1 VSHTTD
7 PDVLDSIAASIS
19 DGAAVPWEHV
29 AQQVGGDADAVVDQ
43 LRELERIA
51 KFYRDAEEPD
61 PGEVAEG
68 ENESPSPG
76 AWAHFVI
83 LGQLG
88 QGSSGDVYRAH
99 DTKLQCDV
107 ALKLIRHDGDSAA
120 RMSRVLKEARLLARV
135 RHSNVVAIYGADQ
148 IDGRV
153 GLWMELVRGITLE
166 DALQRQGPFGARE
179 ASLIGLDLCRA
190 IAAVHRAGLL
200 HGDIKAHNVMREE
213 GGRTV
218 LMDFGVGRDLD
229 QQVPRAQLGASAD
242 FAGTPLYLAPEVFSG
257 SRRTRV
263 ADVYS
268 LGVLLFHLVSNRYP
282 VEGDTRAAVDEAH
295 QQKVRTH
302 LRDLRPDLP
311 EEFVSV
317 VERAVDPDPR
327 QRFQSAG
334 AFEIALARFLGTSA
348 ESDAAEPRRVVPA
361 LLATVV
367 AAILLG
373 APIYWFALRP
383 RIAPAAPAPVAVA
396 SEPSASISPGS
407 YRIDAGLYRV
417 SEVGESRLRP
427 GDRVA
432 PGDRLAMQIELSQP
446 AHVYVVNEDDSGE
459 SYLLFPL
466 PNQNVT
472 NPIPAGHPVRLPT
485 GGDTPLYWTVTS
497 AGGHEHFVIFATPEP
512 LPGFDRMFASLPH
525 PQLNAPVVAAPL
537 TTEAVGGLLRGVGGL
552 TKSPRPTGNKLA
564 EQFTAPLL
572 QTPETANGLW
582 VRQITLENP
591 GR

>member
-1 VSHTTD
+1 VPDTTN

-19 DGAAVPWEHV
+19 DGAAIPWEEV
-29 AQQVGGDADAVVDQ
+29 AQQVGGDGDAIVDQ

-51 KFYRDAEEPD
+51 KFYRDDEETQPAD
-61 PGEVAEG
+61 VAEHEKQDAG
-68 ENESPSPG
+68 PSS
-76 AWAHFVI
+76 WAHFVI
-83 LGQLG
+83 LGRLG
-88 QGSSGDVYRAH
+88 QGSSGEVYRAH
-99 DTKLQCDV
+99 DTRLQCDV
-107 ALKLIRHDGDSAA
+107 ALKLIRHEGDSAA

-148 IDGRV
+148 LEGRV
-153 GLWMELVRGITLE
+153 GLWMELVRGTTLE

-229 QQVPRAQLGASAD
+229 LEVSRAQVGASAD

-257 SRRTRV
+257 SRRTKV

-282 VEGDTRAAVDEAH
+282 VEGETRAAVDEAH
-295 QQKVRTH
+295 QKQMRTH

-311 EEFVSV
+311 EEFVNL
-317 VERAVDPDPR
+317 VERALDPDPQ

-334 AFEIALARFLGTSA
+334 AFEIALARFLGTPA
-348 ESDAAEPRRVVPA
+348 EKATAHRWRVVPA
-361 LLATVV
+361 VLTTVI
-367 AAILLG
+367 AAMLIG

-383 RIAPAAPAPVAVA
+383 RIAPAASAPIAPASA
-396 SEPSASISPGS
+396 PSVTISPGS
-407 YRIDAGLYRV
+407 YSIDAGFYRV
-417 SEVGESRLRP
+417 SDVGESRLRP
-427 GDRVA
+427 GDRVV
-432 PGDRLAMQIELSQP
+432 PGDRLAMQIEVSQP
-446 AHVYVVNEDDSGE
+446 AHVYIVNEDDSGE

-472 NPIPAGHPVRLPT
+472 NPIPAGRPVRLPT
-485 GGDTPLYWTVTS
+485 GGDIPLYWTVTS

-537 TTEAVGGLLRGVGGL
+537 TTEAVGLLRGVGGL
-552 TKSPRPTGNKLA
+552 TKSPRPTGSKLA

>member
-1 VSHTTD
+1 
-7 PDVLDSIAASIS
+7 
-19 DGAAVPWEHV
+19 
-29 AQQVGGDADAVVDQ
+29 
-43 LRELERIA
+43 
-51 KFYRDAEEPD
+51 
-61 PGEVAEG
+61 
-68 ENESPSPG
+68 
-76 AWAHFVI
+76 
-83 LGQLG
+83 
-88 QGSSGDVYRAH
+88 
-99 DTKLQCDV
+99 
-107 ALKLIRHDGDSAA
+107 
-120 RMSRVLKEARLLARV
+120 
-135 RHSNVVAIYGADQ
+135 
-148 IDGRV
+148 
-153 GLWMELVRGITLE
+153 
-166 DALQRQGPFGARE
+166 
-179 ASLIGLDLCRA
+179 
-190 IAAVHRAGLL
+190 
-200 HGDIKAHNVMREE
+200 
-213 GGRTV
+213 
-218 LMDFGVGRDLD
+218 
-229 QQVPRAQLGASAD
+229 
-242 FAGTPLYLAPEVFSG
+242 
-257 SRRTRV
+257 
-263 ADVYS
+263 
-268 LGVLLFHLVSNRYP
+268 VLLVHLVSNRYP
-282 VEGDTRAAVDEAH
+282 GEGDTRAAVDEAH

-311 EEFVSV
+311 EEFVNV
-317 VERAVDPDPR
+317 VERALDPDPG

-348 ESDAAEPRRVVPA
+348 ESDGAEPRRLVPA
-361 LLATVV
+361 VLATVV
-367 AAILLG
+367 AAILVG

-383 RIAPAAPAPVAVA
+383 RIAPTAPAPVAVA
-396 SEPSASISPGS
+396 SEPSVSISPGS
-407 YRIDAGLYRV
+407 YSIDAGLYRV

-472 NPIPAGHPVRLPT
+472 NPIPAGRPVRLPT

-525 PQLNAPVVAAPL
+525 PQLNAPVVAEKL

-552 TKSPRPTGNKLA
+552 TKSPQPTGNKLA
-564 EQFTAPLL
+564 QQFTAPLL